1 MESTKEL
8 QDRALEFA
16 LRAHSGQFR
25 KDGVTS
31 FIAHPIAVASSLMKA
46 GIGCQVTLAA
56 ALLHDVLEDTP
67 TTYEELR
74 EEFGV
79 EVADLVRE
87 LSDDKSLSQAE
98 RKSLEILHAKTA
110 SERARQIKIADKR
123 ENLYDIMERP
133 APGWDATRCRQYCE
147 FACAIVEAASGAH
160 NGLEKLFFETY
171 GRAMEVVSR
180 RRIDELET

>member
-1 MESTKEL
+1 MEREL
-8 QDRALEFA
+8 QDRALQFA
-16 LRAHSGQFR
+16 LKAHTGQFR

-31 FIAHPIAVASSLMKA
+31 FIRHPIAVAAGLMGA
-46 GIGCQVTLAA
+46 GVTCQVTLAA

-74 EEFGV
+74 EAFGA
-79 EVADLVRE
+79 EVADLVVE
-87 LSDDKSLSQAE
+87 LTDDKTLSQAE
-98 RKSLEILHAKTA
+98 RKRLEILHAKTA
-110 SERARQIKIADKR
+110 SERAKQIKIADKR

-133 APGWDATRCRQYCE
+133 ASGWDATRCRHYCE

-160 NGLEKLFFETY
+160 KGLEKLFFETY
-171 GRAMEVVSR
+171 GRAIEVVIR